1 MESEKKETLREINMN
16 QILESSDIFYTGIII
31 TVIIIIMVLYYL
43 GKENGKENE
52 KAVLEQNRIE
62 HRLDVVNTVKA
73 LSNIS
78 VNDKIKLGSKEYLIK
93 TAKIRY
99 EFENPIFTY
108 TGKENSSSEN
118 RINIILTK
126 KYSSS
131 RDDKNYPYFN
141 IVFEESAGNR
151 KCYLKLDWYDGFYVK
166 AEKLTEGLPEN
177 KSDRKNLA
185 DILQSVKKKGIIE
198 TCDSLN
204 KNIKL

>member
-1 MESEKKETLREINMN
+1 MT
-16 QILESSDIFYTGIII
+16 I
-31 TVIIIIMVLYYL
+31 TVIIIILILYYL
-43 GKENGKENE
+43 AKENE
-52 KAVLEQNRIE
+52 KAVLEQNRKE
-62 HRLDVVNTVKA
+62 HSIKVINTVKT
-73 LSNIS
+73 LSNIN
-78 VNDKIKLGSKEYLIK
+78 VNDKIKLGSKEYVVE

-108 TGKENSSSEN
+108 TGKEKSSSED

-141 IVFEESAGNR
+141 IVFEESAGNQ
-151 KCYLKLDWYDGFYVK
+151 KCYLKLDWYDMFYVK
-166 AEKLTEGLPEN
+166 AEKLTEGLPRNE
-177 KSDRKNLA
+177 SERKKLA
-185 DILQSVKKKGIIE
+185 EILKSVKDKGILE

>member
-1 MESEKKETLREINMN
+1 MENEKKETSREINMN
-16 QILESSDIFYTGIII
+16 QILEPSDIFYTGIII
-31 TVIIIIMVLYYL
+31 TIIIIIIIMVLYYL
-43 GKENGKENE
+43 GKENE

-78 VNDKIKLGSKEYLIK
+78 VNDKIKLGSKEYVVE
-93 TAKIRY
+93 TANIRY

-108 TGKENSSSEN
+108 TGKENSSSED

-166 AEKLTEGLPEN
+166 AEKLIEGLPEN

>member
-16 QILESSDIFYTGIII
+16 QILEPSDIFYTGIIIII

-43 GKENGKENE
+43 GKENE

-62 HRLDVVNTVKA
+62 HRLDVVNTVKS
-73 LSNIS
+73 LSNINI
-78 VNDKIKLGSKEYLIK
+78 NDKIKLGSKEYVVE

-99 EFENPIFTY
+99 EFENPIFIY
-108 TGKENSSSEN
+108 TGKEKSSSED

>member
-1 MESEKKETLREINMN
+1 MESEKKETSSGINMN
-16 QILESSDIFYTGIII
+16 HILEPSNIFYTGIII
-31 TVIIIIMVLYYL
+31 TIIIIILILYYL
-43 GKENGKENE
+43 GKENE
-52 KAVLEQNRIE
+52 KDILEQNRIE

-78 VNDKIKLGSKEYLIK
+78 INDKIKIGGKEYIIEIANIK
-93 TAKIRY
+93 Y
-99 EFENPIFTY
+99 DFENPIFTY
-108 TGKENSSSEN
+108 TGKEKSSSED

-126 KYSSS
+126 KYSISS
-131 RDDKNYPYFN
+131 KDEEGYPFFN
-141 IVFEESAGNR
+141 IVFEESAGNQ
-151 KCYLKLDWYDGFYVK
+151 KCYLKLDWYEGFYVK

-185 DILQSVKKKGIIE
+185 EILQSVKEKGIIE

>member
-1 MESEKKETLREINMN
+1 MENEKKETSREINMN
-16 QILESSDIFYTGIII
+16 QILEPSDIFYTGIII
-31 TVIIIIMVLYYL
+31 TIIIIIIIMVLYYL
-43 GKENGKENE
+43 GKENE

-62 HRLDVVNTVKA
+62 HRLDAVNTVKT

-78 VNDKIKLGSKEYLIK
+78 VNDKIKLGSEEYVVE

-108 TGKENSSSEN
+108 TAKEKSSSED

-151 KCYLKLDWYDGFYVK
+151 KCYLKLDWYNGFYVK

-185 DILQSVKKKGIIE
+185 DILQSVKEKGILE

>member
-1 MESEKKETLREINMN
+1 MESEKEISKEINMN
-16 QILESSDIFYTGIII
+16 HALYIFMTI
-31 TVIIIIMVLYYL
+31 TVIIIILVLHFL
-43 GKENGKENE
+43 AKENE
-52 KAVLEQNRIE
+52 KAVLEQNRTE
-62 HRLDVVNTVKA
+62 HRIEVINTIKA

-78 VNDKIKLGSKEYLIK
+78 VNDKIKLGSKEYVVE
-93 TAKIRY
+93 TANIRY

-108 TGKENSSSEN
+108 IGKEKSISED

-141 IVFEESAGNR
+141 IVFEESNGTQ
-151 KCYLKLDWYDGFYVK
+151 KCYLKLDWYNGFYVK
-166 AEKLTEGLPEN
+166 AKKLTEGLPEN

-185 DILQSVKKKGIIE
+185 DILKSVKDKGILE

>member
-1 MESEKKETLREINMN
+1 MESEKKETSNETNINN
-16 QILESSDIFYTGIII
+16 VIYTFLTI
-31 TVIIIIMVLYYL
+31 TVIIIILILYYL
-43 GKENGKENE
+43 AKENE
-52 KAVLEQNRIE
+52 KAVLEQNRKEHSIE
-62 HRLDVVNTVKA
+62 VINTVKT
-73 LSNIS
+73 LSNIN
-78 VNDKIKLGSKEYLIK
+78 VNDKIKLGSKEYVVE

-108 TGKENSSSEN
+108 TGKEKSSSED

-141 IVFEESAGNR
+141 IVFEESAGNQ

-166 AEKLTEGLPEN
+166 AEKLTEGLPRNE
-177 KSDRKNLA
+177 SERKKLA
-185 DILQSVKKKGIIE
+185 EILKSVKDKGILE